1 MDKEQVRNL
10 AKLARIELKDEEAE
24 NLTHEFEAILDY
36 VGEVKEVTDNFT
48 PPSSGGASKLTT
60 DDTLRNVF
68 REDSNPHETGIYT
81 KAVLEQ
87 APMKAGNYI
96 KVKKI
101 L

>member
-1 MDKEQVRNL
+1 MDKEKVLSL

-36 VGEVKEVTDNFT
+36 VGEVKGVTDNFT
-48 PPSSGGASKLTT
+48 PPELGGASN
-60 DDTLRNVF
+60 TLRNVF
-68 REDSNPHETGIYT
+68 REDKGPHETGIYT
-81 KAVLEQ
+81 KVILEQ
-87 APMKAGNYI
+87 APMKEGGYI